1 MTSVITTMIVI
12 VIVIVLYAWAGDYQF
27 NMQQEAKSGGIVEV
41 YLVK

>member
-12 VIVIVLYAWAGDYQF
+12 MLYAWAGDYSF
-27 NMQQEAKSGGIVEV
+27 NMLQETKSGGIVEV